1 MKKIFEVFSLNC
13 KKALKYAHAFA
24 LKSKSPSVEME
35 HILLA
40 ISKQKGSIGSEILH
54 QLKIQPETIEKFIGA
69 LSSQEHSREIM
80 LSLSAQKAIK
90 RAALVSSLNEH
101 QYVGTEHMLFGIFDL
116 NDEKI
121 NNLLK
126 SHDVGVKDIK
136 NKIKMVFKSTS
147 KFPQISNTLNSLPQR
162 ADDIEIERFTSAPS
176 KKSMLEFFAT
186 NLTDKKIQKNI
197 DPVIGRENEIERIIQ
212 ILSRRTKNNP
222 LLLGDPGVGKT
233 AIIEGLAKKILS
245 GDVPEVLMNKKIYT
259 LDLGMLIAGSSFRG
273 EFEHRLKQIILEV
286 KNDPDIILFV
296 DEIHNIVGAGA
307 AAGSMDAAN
316 ILKPSLARGEVRCI
330 GATTL
335 EEYKKHIEND
345 MAFERRFQTVM
356 VHEPSMQKTIE
367 ILMGTKIH
375 FERFHKVSI
384 TDDAIRAAVE
394 LSGRYF
400 QEKFFPDKAIDLIDE
415 TASSFKIKIKPD
427 EAFGEIRE
435 LEKEYSKISDQKKKA
450 VIFEDY
456 DLALNLRHKEEEILK
471 TMSRLKLR
479 HSHVGSKTL
488 GAISDTDI
496 KETVSKITNIPV
508 QDLTAHEKKQILSLE
523 EKIKENIVGQDVAI
537 KTIVEYI
544 RRAWVGIHDAER
556 PIGSFIFLGPSGVGK
571 TELAKTLAQAV
582 FHDSRA
588 LIRIDMSEFAEGFN
602 ISKLIGSPAGYVGYK
617 DPTNLTDR
625 VKRKPYS
632 VVLFDEIEKA
642 HPQVFNLIL
651 QVLEDGRLTDASG
664 KTANFKNTIII
675 MTSNIGSDLFNKK
688 AKIGFDARHRH
699 DIQYTVGEFEE
710 TKKQV
715 LEKLSKFF
723 RVEFLNRID
732 KVVVFEPLNKLAIE
746 KIVRIEIAKL
756 EKKLKEKNINL
767 RSDTRAIEHIA
778 KLSYAPALGARAV
791 RKNVLEHIENPIAE
805 KILSENLDSS
815 SRELAILYKNKKI
828 IIQ

>member
-13 KKALKYAHAFA
+13 KKALKNAHAYA
-24 LKSKSPSVEME
+24 LKSRSAHVEME
-35 HILLA
+35 HILLGIA
-40 ISKQKGSIGSEILH
+40 RQKGSIGSEILH
-54 QLKIQPETIEKFIGA
+54 QLKIQAETIEKYIGT
-69 LSSQEHSREIM
+69 SFSQEHARDIE
-80 LSLSAQKAIK
+80 LSSAAQKAIK
-90 RAALVSSLNEH
+90 RAALVSCLNEH
-101 QYVGTEHMLFGIFDL
+101 QYVGTEHLLFGIFDL

-126 SHDVGVKDIK
+126 SRDVDIKDIR

-147 KFPQISNTLNSLPQR
+147 KFPQISNTLNSLPQKT
-162 ADDIEIERFTSAPS
+162 DDIEIERFTSAPS

-245 GDVPEVLMNKKIYT
+245 GDVPEVLMNKKIFT

-286 KNDPDIILFV
+286 KNDPDIIIFV

-356 VHEPSMQKTIE
+356 VNEPSAQKTIE

-375 FERFHKVSI
+375 FEKFHKVSI

-415 TASSFKIKIKPD
+415 AASSFKIKIKPD
-427 EAFGEIRE
+427 EAYNEVRD
-435 LEKEYSKISDQKKKA
+435 LEKECLKISDQKKKA

-456 DLALNLRHKEEEILK
+456 DLALNLRQKEEKLLEAIHQLK
-471 TMSRLKLR
+471 SR
-479 HSHVGSKTL
+479 HSHNGAKTL
-488 GAISDTDI
+488 GSISEKEI
-496 KETVSKITNIPV
+496 KEMVSKMTNIPL
-508 QDLTAHEKKQILSLE
+508 QDLTAHERKQILSLE
-523 EKIKENIVGQDVAI
+523 EKIKEKIIGQDAAI

-675 MTSNIGSDLFNKK
+675 MTSNIGSDSFNKK
-688 AKIGFDARHRH
+688 AKIGFDAQLKH
-699 DIQYTVGEFEE
+699 DVTFAENEFKE

-732 KVVVFEPLNKLAIE
+732 KVMVFEPLNKDAIE
-746 KIVRIEIAKL
+746 KIVAIELAKL
-756 EKKLKEKNINL
+756 EKKLKEKNIHL
-767 RSDTRAIEHIA
+767 RTDASAIEYIG
-778 KLSYAPALGARAV
+778 KISYAPNLGARAV
-791 RKNVLEHIENPIAE
+791 RKNVLEYIENPIAE

-815 SRELAILYKNKKI
+815 GKELVILYKNKKI